1 MVRTGVHLS
10 LGGGSPLQTIG
21 IKEYGLKPASLV
33 LTACGI
39 GLIVGAVLL
48 ASYLVP
54 YRTRFAVSP
63 PAFCHVNV
71 WGSAIHQEPAEA
83 LVSWINWEVPST
95 MIAGVPV
102 TYRLDFIR
110 VEDPGNLQ
118 ARFVMQIQGTS
129 PAARNATGQAI
140 ADYFK
145 RVDSALLARGLRLE
159 GGYVSDS
166 PRLDKAS
173 DTITWDQPLWVIVR
187 P

>member
-1 MVRTGVHLS
+1 M
-10 LGGGSPLQTIG
+10 
-21 IKEYGLKPASLV
+21 KPAGLV

-39 GLIVGAVLL
+39 GLIVGTVLL
-48 ASYLVP
+48 ASYLIP

-63 PAFCHVNV
+63 PTLCSVNV
-71 WGSAIHQEPAEA
+71 WGSAIHQESAEA
-83 LVSWINWEVPST
+83 LVSWINREVPST
-95 MIAGVPV
+95 VVGGVPV

-110 VEDPGNLQ
+110 IEGPGTLQ

-129 PAARNATGQAI
+129 PAARNATGQGI

-145 RVDSALLARGLRLE
+145 RVDSALSARGLRLD

-173 DTITWDQPLWVIVR
+173 DTITWDHPLWVIIR
-187 P
+187 R